1 VLDALEVIIHMRIC
15 LKKTLCYAYIWHQ
28 LTRQGINYTIKLKNA
43 DGIFYQ
49 HIKKI
54 LSEIVNGI
62 NDEIFTSKNKL
73 L

>member
-1 VLDALEVIIHMRIC
+1 M
-15 LKKTLCYAYIWHQ
+15 LCIWHQ

-62 NDEIFTSKNKL
+62 NDEIFTSINKIL
-73 L
+73 